1 MATQREKYNKWTWW
15 VAILLALLLLLM
27 WTFGCGGKICC
38 SNETQVAEPVEATF
52 EAGTVGL
59 MGAVAS
65 QADRDT
71 LVKVLGDRYGASNLS
86 AQLVVDPEL
95 GEDAKQTLMLRGA
108 VESQEVA
115 DQMVADLRA
124 QLPHYTIDN
133 QLTVIPA
140 PVSDAA
146 NVVCGDTLAL
156 AVRFDTGSAALQDND
171 RALLDVAAKCI
182 EKKYEV
188 QGHTDSQGELEMNM
202 ELSQERADA
211 VQMYLIEKGVAADL
225 LSTKAFGPNRPIASN
240 QSEYG
245 RSMNRRIELRMQP

>member
-15 VAILLALLLLLM
+15 VAILLAVLLLLM
-27 WTFGCGGKICC
+27 WIFGCGGKICC
-38 SNETQVAEPVEATF
+38 SKEARVAEPVEATF
-52 EAGTVGL
+52 DAGTVGL

-65 QADRDT
+65 QADRDA
-71 LVKVLGDRYGASNLS
+71 LVNVLSDRYGASNLS
-86 AQLVVDPEL
+86 TQLVVDPEL
-95 GEDAKQTLMLRGA
+95 GEDAKQTLVLKGA

-115 DQMVADLRA
+115 DQMVADLRT

-133 QLTVIPA
+133 QLTIIPA

-182 EKKYEV
+182 EQKYEV

-211 VQMYLIEKGVAADL
+211 VQTYLIEKGVAADL
-225 LSTKAFGPNRPIASN
+225 LSTKAFGPNQPIASN